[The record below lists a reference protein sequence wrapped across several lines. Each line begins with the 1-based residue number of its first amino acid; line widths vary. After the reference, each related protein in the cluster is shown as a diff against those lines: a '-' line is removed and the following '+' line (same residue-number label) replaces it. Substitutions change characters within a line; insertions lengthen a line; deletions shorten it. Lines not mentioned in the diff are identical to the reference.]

1 MKITFLGTGTSTGIP
16 QIGCRCETC
25 ISSDIKDKRL
35 RASLLIESNGTNLM
49 IDCGPD
55 LRAQLM
61 PLQLS
66 HIDGILISHEHYD
79 HVGGLDDI
87 RPMGKVVVY
96 GENHVLHTIRRNM
109 PYCFNDNKYP
119 GVPRIHLQEINQ
131 DEFYIDDV
139 KIQPIR
145 VMHAKLPILGYRI
158 GNMAYLTDVKT
169 IPEASFSIL
178 EGLDILIISSLRHQ
192 EHFSHANL
200 KESLAYAERINAKK
214 TYFSHMSH
222 DMGKHAEVSSILPEN
237 VYLAYDGLSLEQ

>member
-25 ISSDIKDKRL
+25 LSNDIKDKRL
-35 RASLLIESNGTNLM
+35 RASLLIESGDTNIM

-61 PLQLS
+61 SLHLS

-87 RPMGKVVVY
+87 RPLGKVTVY

-109 PYCFNDNKYP
+109 PYCFNDKKYP
-119 GVPRIHLQEINQ
+119 GVPRIHLQEIDLNA
-131 DEFYIDDV
+131 FYIDNI
-139 KIQPIR
+139 KIQPVR

-158 GNMAYLTDVKT
+158 GNLAYLTDVKT
-169 IPEASFSIL
+169 IPEESFTFL
-178 EGLDILIISSLRHQ
+178 KGLDVLIISSLRHQ

-200 KESLAYAERINAKK
+200 EESLIYAERIKAKQ
-214 TYFSHMSH
+214 TYFIHMSH
-222 DMGKHAEVSSILPEN
+222 DMGKHADIAPLLPEN
-237 VYLAYDGLSLEQ
+237 VFLAYDGLQLEI